1 MDQKVTSAFM
11 GAMLLDAMRHNQVS
25 VQELAKK
32 VGYTPS
38 LISKATHDQARIQFD
53 AVADL
58 LAALPEQNQ
67 FFAIDVANKALGI
80 TTPVIDG
87 DRILKEPVAMAIK
100 TLPELKEALTAVTDS
115 LDEFTIPAEDLRP
128 EDYKDPEKMVGEC
141 YDAVLYLLNLIA
153 YVCRGFNFSM
163 QDELDKRKKIWIKKD
178 IVKK

>member
-87 DRILKEPVAMAIK
+87 CL
-100 TLPELKEALTAVTDS
+100 
-115 LDEFTIPAEDLRP
+115 
-128 EDYKDPEKMVGEC
+128 
-141 YDAVLYLLNLIA
+141 LYTSPSPRDVEETRMPSSA
-153 YVCRGFNFSM
+153 
-163 QDELDKRKKIWIKKD
+163 
-178 IVKK
+178 

>member
-1 MDQKVTSAFM
+1 
-11 GAMLLDAMRHNQVS
+11 
-25 VQELAKK
+25 
-32 VGYTPS
+32 
-38 LISKATHDQARIQFD
+38 
-53 AVADL
+53 
-58 LAALPEQNQ
+58 
-67 FFAIDVANKALGI
+67 
-80 TTPVIDG
+80 
-87 DRILKEPVAMAIK
+87 MAIK